1 MLFVLFS
8 VLCLVDYC
16 LSFRSFSFGHCIAC
30 FFYDLLRR
38 SPLHFLNGFQL
49 RSRVGWKV
57 CGLRWG
63 ILLKPN
69 EDNKNHFNFCR
80 SPSVL
85 KVCPLLPLSGLVL
98 KLTHL
103 TFWSSPKTCSLPLT
117 IQTTPNTCPTLNH
130 TPSSPLDY
138 VAEIHSRSVT
148 AISYRTMGGGG
159 RLSKLT
165 GCGKN

>member
-1 MLFVLFS
+1 M
-8 VLCLVDYC
+8 
-16 LSFRSFSFGHCIAC
+16 
-30 FFYDLLRR
+30 YD
-38 SPLHFLNGFQL
+38 S
-49 RSRVGWKV
+49 
-57 CGLRWG
+57 

-80 SPSVL
+80 SRSVL
-85 KVCPLLPLSGLVL
+85 KVCPLPPLSGLVL

-117 IQTTPNTCPTLNH
+117 IQTTPNTCPPPLNH

-148 AISYRTMGGGG
+148 AISSTNH
-159 RLSKLT
+159 K
-165 GCGKN
+165 KQAIQ